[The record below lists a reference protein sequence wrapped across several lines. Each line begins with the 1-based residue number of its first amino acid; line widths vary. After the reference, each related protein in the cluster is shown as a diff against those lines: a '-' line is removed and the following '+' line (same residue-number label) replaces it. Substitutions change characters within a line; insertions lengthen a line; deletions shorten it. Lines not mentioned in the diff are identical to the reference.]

1 MKQPKKIFTRMLINN
16 WGGISHKMLE
26 FHEYVNLFSG
36 KSGSG
41 KSTVMDAIQ
50 VVLYGSV
57 SANFL
62 NKAADDSKNKR
73 SVLSYLRGAQKDGT
87 ANRGDVDFCSQIV
100 LEIEDTATHIVTC
113 VGAAFEVAKGDTDL
127 KKYTYFSHSGRIPKD
142 EYLENNV
149 PYSIAQIR
157 KLTEERSRSADN
169 RGRGEV
175 NKVYPSKEAYLYT
188 LYGEIFGQVEQ
199 GRMITMEKSAIAL
212 KMTSGTGQFIRDYML
227 NNISVKGEV
236 SNCKYHSSGHIYFT
250 IKDRASQLSCV
261 MFASMRKHLLFT
273 LEEGQSIVVD
283 GNIGVYE
290 RDGKYQLY
298 ARSITKEGAG
308 KLYEEYEKLKKRLL
322 AEGLFDDTRKRKIP
336 SYAKKIGVVTA
347 GTGAVIQDICNV
359 SKRRNPYVQIIL
371 YPAKVQGTGAADTI
385 IKGIRYFEK
394 TDVDTIII
402 GRGGG
407 SIEDLW
413 AFNEPEVVEAVFN
426 ASTPVISA
434 VGHETDFTLTD
445 FVADMRA
452 PTPSAAAE
460 LAVTEV
466 AAVENRIYEYERRLK
481 QQMMYSLSAKRD
493 YLERLKLQ
501 MEYLNPVNQIY
512 DKRQRLMNME
522 DKLNMLIK
530 RCAAEN
536 RNRLRL
542 YASKLE
548 GLSPLRKLDM
558 GYGYIENSEGNRIV
572 SARQV
577 SEDDEITVYLKDGS
591 IRSKVIEVGE
601 AWQKH

>member
-1 MKQPKKIFTRMLINN
+1 M
-16 WGGISHKMLE
+16 G
-26 FHEYVNLFSG
+26 
-36 KSGSG
+36 
-41 KSTVMDAIQ
+41 Q
-50 VVLYGSV
+50 VSSV
-57 SANFL
+57 SQVNMYI
-62 NKAADDSKNKR
+62 KN
-73 SVLSYLRGAQKDGT
+73 
-87 ANRGDVDFCSQIV
+87 
-100 LEIEDTATHIVTC
+100 
-113 VGAAFEVAKGDTDL
+113 
-127 KKYTYFSHSGRIPKD
+127 
-142 EYLENNV
+142 
-149 PYSIAQIR
+149 
-157 KLTEERSRSADN
+157 
-169 RGRGEV
+169 
-175 NKVYPSKEAYLYT
+175 
-188 LYGEIFGQVEQ
+188 
-199 GRMITMEKSAIAL
+199 M
-212 KMTSGTGQFIRDYML
+212 FIRDYML

-336 SYAKKIGVVTA
+336 SYAKKIGLVTA

-542 YASKLE
+542 YASKLD

-572 SARQV
+572 SAGQV
-577 SEDDEITVYLKDGS
+577 SSDDEITVYLKDGS

>member
-1 MKQPKKIFTRMLINN
+1 MIR
-16 WGGISHKMLE
+16 WGL
-26 FHEYVNLFSG
+26 
-36 KSGSG
+36 
-41 KSTVMDAIQ
+41 TV
-50 VVLYGSV
+50 
-57 SANFL
+57 
-62 NKAADDSKNKR
+62 
-73 SVLSYLRGAQKDGT
+73 
-87 ANRGDVDFCSQIV
+87 
-100 LEIEDTATHIVTC
+100 
-113 VGAAFEVAKGDTDL
+113 
-127 KKYTYFSHSGRIPKD
+127 
-142 EYLENNV
+142 
-149 PYSIAQIR
+149 
-157 KLTEERSRSADN
+157 
-169 RGRGEV
+169 
-175 NKVYPSKEAYLYT
+175 
-188 LYGEIFGQVEQ
+188 
-199 GRMITMEKSAIAL
+199 
-212 KMTSGTGQFIRDYML
+212 
-227 NNISVKGEV
+227 
-236 SNCKYHSSGHIYFT
+236 
-250 IKDRASQLSCV
+250 
-261 MFASMRKHLLFT
+261 
-273 LEEGQSIVVD
+273 
-283 GNIGVYE
+283 
-290 RDGKYQLY
+290 
-298 ARSITKEGAG
+298 
-308 KLYEEYEKLKKRLL
+308 
-322 AEGLFDDTRKRKIP
+322 
-336 SYAKKIGVVTA
+336 
-347 GTGAVIQDICNV
+347 
-359 SKRRNPYVQIIL
+359 
-371 YPAKVQGTGAADTI
+371 
-385 IKGIRYFEK
+385 
-394 TDVDTIII
+394 
-402 GRGGG
+402 
-407 SIEDLW
+407 LW

-530 RCAAEN
+530 RCADEN

-572 SARQV
+572 TARQV
-577 SEDDEITVYLKDGS
+577 LEDDEITVYLKDGS

>member
-1 MKQPKKIFTRMLINN
+1 MAGVYTVKQ
-16 WGGISHKMLE
+16 
-26 FHEYVNLFSG
+26 VNSYIKNMFKQDFL
-36 KSGSG
+36 
-41 KSTVMDAIQ
+41 
-50 VVLYGSV
+50 LNSV
-57 SANFL
+57 
-62 NKAADDSKNKR
+62 
-73 SVLSYLRGAQKDGT
+73 
-87 ANRGDVDFCSQIV
+87 
-100 LEIEDTATHIVTC
+100 
-113 VGAAFEVAKGDTDL
+113 
-127 KKYTYFSHSGRIPKD
+127 
-142 EYLENNV
+142 
-149 PYSIAQIR
+149 
-157 KLTEERSRSADN
+157 
-169 RGRGEV
+169 
-175 NKVYPSKEAYLYT
+175 
-188 LYGEIFGQVEQ
+188 
-199 GRMITMEKSAIAL
+199 
-212 KMTSGTGQFIRDYML
+212 
-227 NNISVKGEV
+227 SVKGEI
-236 SNCKYHSSGHIYFT
+236 SNCKYHTSGHIYFT
-250 IKDRASQLSCV
+250 LKDADAALSV
-261 MFASMRKHLLFT
+261 IMFASQAAKLAFKLKDGM
-273 LEEGQSIVVD
+273 SVVVSGRVD
-283 GNIGVYE
+283 VF
-290 RDGKYQLY
+290 DAAGKYQLY
-298 ARSITKEGAG
+298 ANTVQQEGIGELYQKFEQLKQYYEDMGYFAKEYKRPLPAFTK
-308 KLYEEYEKLKKRLL
+308 KL
-322 AEGLFDDTRKRKIP
+322 
-336 SYAKKIGVVTA
+336 GVVTSK
-347 GTGAVIQDICNV
+347 TGAAVQDIMNI
-359 SKRRNPYVQIIL
+359 SKRRNPYIQIVL
-371 YPAKVQGTGAADTI
+371 YPAYVQGEHAKQSIVSGI
-385 IKGIRYFEK
+385 IRLDKMGL
-394 TDVDTIII
+394 DCIIV

-481 QQMMYSLSAKRD
+481 QQVMYSLSAKRD

-542 YASKLE
+542 YASKLD

-558 GYGYIENSEGNRIV
+558 GYGYIENSEGDRIV
-572 SARQV
+572 SAGQV
-577 SEDDEITVYLKDGS
+577 SSDDEITVYLKDGS

>member
-1 MKQPKKIFTRMLINN
+1 MAGVYTVKQ
-16 WGGISHKMLE
+16 
-26 FHEYVNLFSG
+26 VNSYIKNMFKQDFL
-36 KSGSG
+36 
-41 KSTVMDAIQ
+41 
-50 VVLYGSV
+50 LNSV
-57 SANFL
+57 
-62 NKAADDSKNKR
+62 
-73 SVLSYLRGAQKDGT
+73 
-87 ANRGDVDFCSQIV
+87 
-100 LEIEDTATHIVTC
+100 
-113 VGAAFEVAKGDTDL
+113 
-127 KKYTYFSHSGRIPKD
+127 
-142 EYLENNV
+142 
-149 PYSIAQIR
+149 
-157 KLTEERSRSADN
+157 
-169 RGRGEV
+169 
-175 NKVYPSKEAYLYT
+175 
-188 LYGEIFGQVEQ
+188 
-199 GRMITMEKSAIAL
+199 
-212 KMTSGTGQFIRDYML
+212 
-227 NNISVKGEV
+227 SVKGEI
-236 SNCKYHSSGHIYFT
+236 SNCKYHTSGHIYFT
-250 IKDRASQLSCV
+250 LKDAEAALSV
-261 MFASMRKHLLFT
+261 IMFASQAARLSFKLKDGM
-273 LEEGQSIVVD
+273 SVVVSGRVD
-283 GNIGVYE
+283 VF
-290 RDGKYQLY
+290 DAAGKYQLY
-298 ARSITKEGAG
+298 ANTVQQEGIGELYQKYEQLKQYYEDMGYFAKE
-308 KLYEEYEKLKKRLL
+308 YKRPLP
-322 AEGLFDDTRKRKIP
+322 AFTRKL
-336 SYAKKIGVVTA
+336 GVVTSK
-347 GTGAVIQDICNV
+347 TGAAVQDIMNI
-359 SKRRNPYVQIIL
+359 SKRRNPYIQIVL
-371 YPAKVQGTGAADTI
+371 YPAYVQGEHAKQSIVRGITRLDKMGLDCI
-385 IKGIRYFEK
+385 I
-394 TDVDTIII
+394 V

-481 QQMMYSLSAKRD
+481 QQIMYSLSAKRD

-548 GLSPLRKLDM
+548 GLSPLKKLDM

-572 SARQV
+572 SAGQV
-577 SEDDEITVYLKDGS
+577 SSDDEITVYLKDGS

>member
-1 MKQPKKIFTRMLINN
+1 MAGVYTVKQ
-16 WGGISHKMLE
+16 
-26 FHEYVNLFSG
+26 VNSYIKNMFKQDFL
-36 KSGSG
+36 
-41 KSTVMDAIQ
+41 
-50 VVLYGSV
+50 LNSV
-57 SANFL
+57 
-62 NKAADDSKNKR
+62 
-73 SVLSYLRGAQKDGT
+73 
-87 ANRGDVDFCSQIV
+87 
-100 LEIEDTATHIVTC
+100 
-113 VGAAFEVAKGDTDL
+113 
-127 KKYTYFSHSGRIPKD
+127 
-142 EYLENNV
+142 
-149 PYSIAQIR
+149 
-157 KLTEERSRSADN
+157 
-169 RGRGEV
+169 
-175 NKVYPSKEAYLYT
+175 
-188 LYGEIFGQVEQ
+188 
-199 GRMITMEKSAIAL
+199 
-212 KMTSGTGQFIRDYML
+212 
-227 NNISVKGEV
+227 SVKGEI
-236 SNCKYHSSGHIYFT
+236 SNCKYHTSGHIYFT
-250 IKDRASQLSCV
+250 LKDADAALSV
-261 MFASMRKHLLFT
+261 IMFASQAAKLAFKLKDGM
-273 LEEGQSIVVD
+273 SVVVSGRVD
-283 GNIGVYE
+283 VF
-290 RDGKYQLY
+290 DAAGKYQLY
-298 ARSITKEGAG
+298 ANTVQQEGIGELYQKFEQLKQYYEDMGYFAKEYKRPLPAFTK
-308 KLYEEYEKLKKRLL
+308 KL
-322 AEGLFDDTRKRKIP
+322 
-336 SYAKKIGVVTA
+336 GVVTSK
-347 GTGAVIQDICNV
+347 TGAAVQDIMNI
-359 SKRRNPYVQIIL
+359 SQRRNPYIQIVL
-371 YPAKVQGTGAADTI
+371 YPAYVQGEHAKQSIVRGITRLDKMGLDCI
-385 IKGIRYFEK
+385 I
-394 TDVDTIII
+394 V

-542 YASKLE
+542 YASKLD

-572 SARQV
+572 SAGQV
-577 SEDDEITVYLKDGS
+577 SSDDEITVYLKDGS

>member
-1 MKQPKKIFTRMLINN
+1 MIR
-16 WGGISHKMLE
+16 WGL
-26 FHEYVNLFSG
+26 
-36 KSGSG
+36 
-41 KSTVMDAIQ
+41 TV
-50 VVLYGSV
+50 
-57 SANFL
+57 
-62 NKAADDSKNKR
+62 
-73 SVLSYLRGAQKDGT
+73 
-87 ANRGDVDFCSQIV
+87 
-100 LEIEDTATHIVTC
+100 
-113 VGAAFEVAKGDTDL
+113 
-127 KKYTYFSHSGRIPKD
+127 
-142 EYLENNV
+142 
-149 PYSIAQIR
+149 
-157 KLTEERSRSADN
+157 
-169 RGRGEV
+169 
-175 NKVYPSKEAYLYT
+175 
-188 LYGEIFGQVEQ
+188 
-199 GRMITMEKSAIAL
+199 
-212 KMTSGTGQFIRDYML
+212 
-227 NNISVKGEV
+227 
-236 SNCKYHSSGHIYFT
+236 
-250 IKDRASQLSCV
+250 
-261 MFASMRKHLLFT
+261 
-273 LEEGQSIVVD
+273 
-283 GNIGVYE
+283 
-290 RDGKYQLY
+290 
-298 ARSITKEGAG
+298 
-308 KLYEEYEKLKKRLL
+308 
-322 AEGLFDDTRKRKIP
+322 
-336 SYAKKIGVVTA
+336 
-347 GTGAVIQDICNV
+347 
-359 SKRRNPYVQIIL
+359 
-371 YPAKVQGTGAADTI
+371 
-385 IKGIRYFEK
+385 
-394 TDVDTIII
+394 
-402 GRGGG
+402 
-407 SIEDLW
+407 LW

-542 YASKLE
+542 YASKLD

-572 SARQV
+572 SAGQV
-577 SEDDEITVYLKDGS
+577 SSDDEITVYLKDGS